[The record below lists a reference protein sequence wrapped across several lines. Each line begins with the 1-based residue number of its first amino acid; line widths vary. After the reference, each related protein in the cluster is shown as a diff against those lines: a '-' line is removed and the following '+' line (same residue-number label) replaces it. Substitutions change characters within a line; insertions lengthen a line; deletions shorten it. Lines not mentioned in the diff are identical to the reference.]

1 MFDENSFEMRIKL
14 VYLDIPRL
22 HEFTEEG
29 NRFFELL
36 ELTEDIELFKKES
49 VQILIT
55 YKWGIVFDF
64 IFYQQFLPHVAQ
76 VLIHLYWNVHIRPYR
91 SEIPAWNGAFVAVL
105 LLF

>member
-36 ELTEDIELFKKES
+36 ELTDDIELFKKES
-49 VQILIT
+49 V
-55 YKWGIVFDF
+55 
-64 IFYQQFLPHVAQ
+64 
-76 VLIHLYWNVHIRPYR
+76 
-91 SEIPAWNGAFVAVL
+91 
-105 LLF
+105 